1 MEITSR
7 TSSAQYVQVGVDSN
21 LANSHGDKVNQQVW
35 FKMKPTHTEDDP
47 VPDSLSPD
55 QLPSTP
61 IEKDNGESEEEEPA
75 ITPSNC
81 LTRTIDQLDHAI
93 TSYCRHHRK
102 YIRYATYGVLLVI
115 YVIYFSFAMLKD
127 FHRALALL
135 IFTVFAVLYV
145 TWGLIDKYWGEVI
158 CTRFWEPCS
167 RFIKRN
173 RRLLSWLVYIL
184 LLAAL
189 IAFAGYV
196 GIFKSITSNP
206 QQLISGVGI
215 VVFILASL
223 LCSKRPGFVCCFQF
237 LIGIIVLRTS
247 VGFNVFL
254 VLERWTQTFLE
265 YADVG
270 AEFVFSAPLE
280 VHFFIFKALPAI
292 IFFSYIMEMLFY
304 TGLMHWI
311 TGKFAWAMQYTMDAS
326 GAEAMTA
333 AANVFMGM
341 TAAPLVV
348 KPYLNDMTSSEI
360 HAVLTSGYATIAGN
374 ILGVYAAFGI
384 SISHLL
390 SASVMSAPAA
400 LAVSKIFYP
409 ELGRPKT
416 KHQTNM
422 YTPKRTEKNILE
434 AAANGAT
441 DGMNICASIITQL
454 IAILST
460 LAFLNAV
467 LSWLGSM
474 VDHPELNFQFLCR
487 YVLYP
492 VAWLMGVDPQDCYI
506 VAELVG
512 VKTFLNEFVAYKQLG
527 GYITNRNTGIG
538 PTISVRSE
546 VIATYALCGFSNIGG
561 VAIFIGAFGSLVPSK
576 KTEITVL
583 SVRALIAGSVTCFMT
598 ACVAGVLYDE
608 EAPRYFESG
617 MPVESIIN
625 STLYGVVNATN
636 YTNYT

>member
-21 LANSHGDKVNQQVW
+21 LANSHGDKVNQQISFDLVSLCDCINYSWTRHLLKPAPDCPTANSNQTFAGQVVW

-215 VVFILASL
+215 VVFIL
-223 LCSKRPGFVCCFQF
+223 
-237 LIGIIVLRTS
+237 
-247 VGFNVFL
+247 
-254 VLERWTQTFLE
+254 
-265 YADVG
+265 
-270 AEFVFSAPLE
+270 
-280 VHFFIFKALPAI
+280 ALPAI